1 MIMNYYISMFI
12 DNELGLDEKIEFV
25 KSVHEDNEVYKESL
39 ELLEQEKILTSD
51 ILTHAPAF
59 ALKEKR
65 NWFAL
70 LSLKPLMYASAGA
83 MAVIIALFMFPLQKN
98 TVSHMPHRFVIYE
111 PEVSKVEISGS
122 FIDWKVLPLSRI
134 GSSGYWQIELDI
146 PEGEHRYTYIVGG
159 EEKVADPTILTREQD
174 DFGGENSILV
184 VGA

>member
-1 MIMNYYISMFI
+1 MHYYISMFI

-25 KSVHEDNEVYKESL
+25 KSIHDDDEVYKESL

-51 ILTHAPAF
+51 ILTYAPTF
-59 ALKEKR
+59 ALKEKK
-65 NWFAL
+65 NWFSL
-70 LSLKPLMYASAGA
+70 LSLKPLMFASAGA
-83 MAVIIALFMFPLQKN
+83 MAVIIALLMFPLQKN
-98 TVSHMPHRFVIYE
+98 TVSRIPHRFVIYQ

-122 FIDWKVLPLSRI
+122 FIDWKVLPLNRV

-159 EEKVADPTILTREQD
+159 EERVADPTILTREQD
-174 DFGGENSILV
+174 DFGGENSILL